1 MGLLPVLCV
10 WGLHRRRHPK
20 GRVHGSRHKRLVP
33 LPTAVMEAQRKEQR
47 SAVSR
52 LVPSRTQ
59 EQVSELENLLREGL
73 GKGGNGVPGDATG
86 RWQWLQQGKLSPE
99 DHSSL
104 TGIGT
109 IRTRFHGSLPTQ
121 VPAEDLGG
129 GMPHPWGCRER
140 VGSGSGVGG
149 PAGRLTMSGEIQG
162 RCVRSFVLLT
172 DCQAAFQIW
181 LSLPGRFNT
190 SWLCAP

>member
-1 MGLLPVLCV
+1 MSREVWRGGALACV
-10 WGLHRRRHPK
+10 VCLGLHRRRHPT

-33 LPTAVMEAQRKEQR
+33 LPTAVIGGPEERATFCR
-47 SAVSR
+47 VSR

-73 GKGGNGVPGDATG
+73 GKGGNGVPGDPME

-140 VGSGSGVGG
+140 VGSGSGGG
-149 PAGRLTMSGEIQG
+149 
-162 RCVRSFVLLT
+162 
-172 DCQAAFQIW
+172 
-181 LSLPGRFNT
+181 
-190 SWLCAP
+190 